1 MNVQELESQALSVP
15 ERAKLMI
22 ITTAAEYVA
31 AGELL
36 KAVKGLRAEIDST
49 FDPIIS
55 KAHEAHKEAI
65 AQKKKVDAPLVEAEG
80 ILKPRISTFLREEER
95 KRQEE
100 EMRLQKEAED
110 RAKEEQLANAV
121 ILDDIGETAMANR
134 ILEEAVYVPPVVLP
148 SAAPRVAGISM
159 RETWSAQVVDL
170 MRLVKAVA
178 AGTAPIQCLSAD
190 TVFLGQQARSMKGA
204 LNYPGVKAVMD
215 NSISA
220 GRR

>member
-15 ERAKLMI
+15 ERAKLMT
-22 ITTAAEYVA
+22 ITTAAEYIA

-36 KAVKGLRAEIDST
+36 KTVKGLRGEIDST

-55 KAHEAHKEAI
+55 KAHDAHKEAL
-65 AQKKKVDAPLVEAEG
+65 ARKRKVDAPLIEAEG
-80 ILKPRISTFLREEER
+80 ILKPRIATYLREEER

-100 EMRLQKEAED
+100 EMRLQKEARD
-110 RAKEEQLANAV
+110 REEAEQLAKAD
-121 ILDDIGETAMANR
+121 ILHEIGEVEAANQV
-134 ILEEAVYVPPVVLP
+134 LKEEIYVPPIVLP
-148 SAAPRVAGISM
+148 SAAPKVAGISM

-170 MRLVKAVA
+170 MTLVKAVA

-204 LNYPGVKAVMD
+204 LNYPGVKAVM
-215 NSISA
+215 NSNISA

>member
-15 ERAKLMI
+15 ERAKLMT
-22 ITTAAEYVA
+22 ITTAAEYIA

-36 KAVKGLRAEIDST
+36 KTVKGLRGEIDST

-55 KAHEAHKEAI
+55 KAHDAHKEAL
-65 AQKKKVDAPLVEAEG
+65 AQKRKVDAPLIEAEG
-80 ILKPRISTFLREEER
+80 ILKPRIATYLREEER

-100 EMRLQKEAED
+100 EMRLQKEARD
-110 RAKEEQLANAV
+110 REEAEQLAKAD
-121 ILDDIGETAMANR
+121 ILHEIGEVEAANQV
-134 ILEEAVYVPPVVLP
+134 LKEEIYVPPIVLP
-148 SAAPRVAGISM
+148 SAAPKVAGISM

-170 MRLVKAVA
+170 MTLVKAVA

-204 LNYPGVKAVMD
+204 LNYPGVKAVM
-215 NSISA
+215 NSNISA